1 MRSRSRCRKHRLPDG
16 SLTSAPRKGTAETL
30 PSTPEPN
37 AGVEGRVLCPF
48 SHIDGFTGITAGDD
62 ARVNGFKLG
71 SPDQGLAVHNNVVA
85 EINNLLVQ
93 FFNSDGTPLANPIAR
108 RGFLPSRWRPH

>member
-1 MRSRSRCRKHRLPDG
+1 
-16 SLTSAPRKGTAETL
+16 
-30 PSTPEPN
+30 
-37 AGVEGRVLCPF
+37 
-48 SHIDGFTGITAGDD
+48 
-62 ARVNGFKLG
+62 
-71 SPDQGLAVHNNVVA
+71 VVA